1 MKIKVLKGFNDLKEG
16 VKRKPGDILEVS
28 EKRAEEIAETLK
40 KFGKGHWIEEV
51 QEEPIEEVAK
61 EEPKKTTTRRKKQG

>member
-40 KFGKGHWIEEV
+40 KFGEGPWIEEV
-51 QEEPIEEVAK
+51 QEEPIEEVQ